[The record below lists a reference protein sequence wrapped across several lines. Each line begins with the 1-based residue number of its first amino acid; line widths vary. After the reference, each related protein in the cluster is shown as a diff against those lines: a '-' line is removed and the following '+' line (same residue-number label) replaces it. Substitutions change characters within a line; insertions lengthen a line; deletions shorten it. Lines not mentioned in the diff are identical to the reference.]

1 MNARPRRPFSSHSP
15 ATRLAEVVPLHV
27 VGAGKAPL
35 SCPHAA
41 RGRCDGHAAAPA
53 PALDAIDTRLLA
65 LLQDDGRMP
74 NARLAEAVNLS
85 QAATHD
91 RVRRLMREGFI
102 LGYEAMLNPNL
113 FATGMLVFA
122 EVRVEGLGHGIA
134 DAFRAAVQVRGEIL
148 ECHEVAG
155 SFDYLVKIRAAD
167 MSAYRDLVASVI
179 WTLPGVREVR
189 TYAVMEEI
197 KHTSR
202 VPI

>member
-1 MNARPRRPFSSHSP
+1 VDHADAIGPLVNARPRRPF
-15 ATRLAEVVPLHV
+15 ALHV
-27 VGAGKAPL
+27 VGAAEAPR

-41 RGRCDGHAAAPA
+41 GGRCDGHAAPG
-53 PALDAIDTRLLA
+53 PAIDSIDSRLLA
-65 LLQDDGRMP
+65 LLQADGRMP
-74 NARLAEAVNLS
+74 NARLAEAVGLS

-91 RVRRLMREGFI
+91 RVRRLVREGYI
-102 LGYEAMLNPNL
+102 LGYEAVLNPAL
-113 FATGMLVFA
+113 FASGMLVFA

-134 DAFRAAVQVRGEIL
+134 DSFRAAVQVRSEIL

-155 SFDYLVKIRAAD
+155 SFDYLVKIRVAD

-197 KHTSR
+197 KQTSR